1 MIKPKISP
9 EDLRELSLID
19 LVDLYIEAR
28 TGRSGVIADT
38 APGDILDM
46 IAEIE
51 SYIYE
56 LSE

>member
-1 MIKPKISP
+1 MDKNKVSP
-9 EDLRELSLID
+9 QDLRGLSLID

-28 TGRSGVIADT
+28 TGKRGVIADN

>member
-1 MIKPKISP
+1 MDKVKILP
-9 EDLRELSLID
+9 EDLRRLSLID
-19 LVDLYIEAR
+19 LVDLYIEGR
-28 TGRSGVIADT
+28 TGKRGVIADN